1 MFVRLGKYASKMAAS
16 NTRFAHDWVDEKILN
31 FLQFL
36 QVPLRHAAKECACE
50 QLETMANQLQLASGA
65 FVLSSGEEKLVQKLA
80 LFRQAQQVQALLVGP
95 DESEGVERLS
105 PEKLQAGFAPKMQD
119 VHAEHLKPI
128 CEALAHVL
136 LNMDY
141 GKLARYL
148 TFFGDQAFHTALH
161 MELDKD
167 FADQMNR
174 QLVDRDGSQALAVDA
189 AAATVPSSI

>member
-1 MFVRLGKYASKMAAS
+1 MFVRLGKYVSKMAAS

-31 FLQFL
+31 FLKFL
-36 QVPLRHAAKECACE
+36 QVPLRNAAKECACD
-50 QLETMANQLQLASGA
+50 QLSTMANQLDLLAGA
-65 FVLSSGEEKLVQKLA
+65 FTMADEQQKLLMRLD
-80 LFRQAQQVQALLVGP
+80 LFRRAQDAQKLLVEF

-105 PEKLQAGFAPKMQD
+105 PEKLQAGMCPKLQD

-148 TFFGDQAFHTALH
+148 TMFGDQAFNTAKH
-161 MELDKD
+161 MEFDPQFL
-167 FADQMNR
+167 
-174 QLVDRDGSQALAVDA
+174 QALQQQLGPVGPGDEGQ
-189 AAATVPSSI
+189 VPSSI

>member
-1 MFVRLGKYASKMAAS
+1 MAAS
-16 NTRFAHDWVDEKILN
+16 NSQFAHDWVDEKILN

-80 LFRQAQQVQALLVGP
+80 LFRQAQQVQGLLVGP

-136 LNMDY
+136 THMDY

-174 QLVDRDGSQALAVDA
+174 QLVDRDGSQALAA
-189 AAATVPSSI
+189 EAAATVPSSI